1 MSKLSL
7 QVGSKEFDIS
17 LDGDFYEYFKGDFNH
32 SFKDKKNIDIKE
44 LLQAFVQKSYNEY
57 QDKLKLEEI
66 SKKLEKF

>member
-7 QVGSKEFDIS
+7 QVGSKDFDIS
-17 LDGDFYEYFKGDFNH
+17 LDGDFYEYFKEDFNLV
-32 SFKDKKNIDIKE
+32 FKDKKNIEAKE

-66 SKKLEKF
+66 TKKLEEI

>member
-17 LDGDFYEYFKGDFNH
+17 LDGDFYEYFKEDFNLA
-32 SFKDKKNIDIKE
+32 FKDKKNIDIKE

-57 QDKLKLEEI
+57 QDKLKIEEI
-66 SKKLEKF
+66 SKKLEEF

>member
-1 MSKLSL
+1 MSKISL
-7 QVGSKEFDIS
+7 HVGSKDFDIS
-17 LDGDFYEYFKGDFNH
+17 LDGDFYEYFKEDFNL
-32 SFKDKKNIDIKE
+32 SFNDRKNIDIKE